1 VCAPQNAALSP
12 RVGRTRED
20 SARHLSE
27 RPPCRSNVGRGAF
40 SPCSC
45 AEWRHGARRVSA
57 GPARRD
63 RGRSADASR
72 RDGCA
77 RGRGVAAQACW
88 RVVLE
93 KAGRLKLTGS
103 SEGTRRSALSSS
115 WRGSRRPR
123 TQNNEL
129 PWYLRVGSPQPRRRQ
144 MFRCGRLRRN
154 TCPLRRRRRRPSQ
167 PSAAS
172 VTPQR
177 MNERAC
183 RRCGA
188 ATWSSHRPYCV
199 AHRPPPEAR
208 AKWAKKHPHGS
219 RVRQRAPNPS
229 RERRP
234 PGRGGGGAL
243 PPLRSADRPGRAVG
257 ARPRAREAGLFRPS
271 HFKCNRGL

>member
-1 VCAPQNAALSP
+1 MVIAPAVCFRLGHFYRRTEIAPTRKAFFSDLSTVSATSP
-12 RVGRTRED
+12 HSAHAPTHGTSARLPCFPPDSAGGGLANRIARDRVGL
-20 SARHLSE
+20 SFAASLLLARFETQS
-27 RPPCRSNVGRGAF
+27 RDKAAF
-40 SPCSC
+40 S
-45 AEWRHGARRVSA
+45 
-57 GPARRD
+57 
-63 RGRSADASR
+63 RGGLVYR
-72 RDGCA
+72 RDGPEH
-77 RGRGVAAQACW
+77 R
-88 RVVLE
+88 
-93 KAGRLKLTGS
+93 TTS
-103 SEGTRRSALSSS
+103 YPGTC
-115 WRGSRRPR
+115 G
-123 TQNNEL
+123 
-129 PWYLRVGSPQPRRRQ
+129 VGSPQPRRRQ